1 MCLAAGGAQRCAVRS
16 KILLTGGGTGGHL
29 SIVRSVKEEL
39 LKRGIKPFYI
49 GSESGQDR
57 AWFGDDD
64 GFEQSLF
71 LESSGVVNK
80 RGFAKIAS
88 IIRLLKSAREARAF
102 MKEHDIEAV
111 LSVGGFS
118 AAPASFAA
126 VYSKIPLFIHEQN
139 AVSGRLNRILK
150 PFAERFFS
158 SYEESF
164 THYPVSDIFF
174 ETARVRTEVKSVIF
188 LGGSQG
194 ARAVNDFAL
203 SVAAGLRERG
213 ISIVHQTGSGDYLRV
228 KGAYE
233 KAGIE
238 ADLFDFDRSLSR
250 KIAAAD
256 FAVSRA
262 GAGTLWELAANRI
275 PSLFVPYPY
284 AAGDHQYKNA
294 LFLQR
299 RSAAWV
305 ARESELK
312 PDLLWRLLESDIESV
327 SRRLATAI
335 EPGGAKKIA
344 DALTGG

>member
-1 MCLAAGGAQRCAVRS
+1 MGLRR

-39 LKRGIKPFYI
+39 IKRGIKPFYI

-57 AWFGDDD
+57 AWFGDDAD
-64 GFEQSLF
+64 FERRLF
-71 LESSGVVNK
+71 LKSAGVVNK

-88 IIRLLKSAREARAF
+88 ILRLLKSAREARAF
-102 MKEHDIEAV
+102 MREHDIEAV

-126 VYSKIPLFIHEQN
+126 LFSRAPLFIHEQN
-139 AVSGRLNRILK
+139 AVSGRLNRLLK

-164 THYPVSDIFF
+164 THYPVSEIFF
-174 ETARVRTEVKSVIF
+174 ETARVRTQVKSVIF

-194 ARAVNDFAL
+194 ARAINDFAL
-203 SVAAGLRERG
+203 SVAAGLKERG
-213 ISIVHQTGSGDYLRV
+213 ISVIHQTGSGDYPRV
-228 KGAYE
+228 KEAYE
-233 KAGIE
+233 KAVIE
-238 ADLFDFDRSLSR
+238 ADLFDFDRNLSQ

-275 PSLFVPYPY
+275 PTLFVPYPY

-305 ARESELK
+305 VRESELS
-312 PDLLWRLLESDIESV
+312 PNLLWRLLESDIESV
-327 SRRLATAI
+327 SRRLGTVI
-335 EPGGAKKIA
+335 EPGGAEKIA